1 MPVIVLGWGATPTPW
16 VKHKPKAI
24 MYSQTPA
31 PLYPGQV
38 TVTVRCGHMTRWL
51 SCWCGHRGCAVHLP
65 RLAPEN
71 PCVTLSP
78 FPIEAL
84 RGWWNMVEELVL
96 LNPCVQGLVPN
107 TGTGILLTLEYGFE
121 LCKSIYTWILSNK
134 HIISPLYSWVLWIQ
148 STADWKQYFLE
159 MQKADYMHILCH
171 FI

>member
-1 MPVIVLGWGATPTPW
+1 
-16 VKHKPKAI
+16 

-71 PCVTLSP
+71 SRVTLSP
-78 FPIEAL
+78 FPTEAL
-84 RGWWNMVEELVL
+84 RGWWNMVEGAGAPDSLCARPPTKHRHW
-96 LNPCVQGLVPN
+96 NIADPWIRIWTVQIHLYVDSFQKTYSQPS
-107 TGTGILLTLEYGFE
+107 LFLGFA
-121 LCKSIYTWILSNK
+121 LWIL
-134 HIISPLYSWVLWIQ
+134 